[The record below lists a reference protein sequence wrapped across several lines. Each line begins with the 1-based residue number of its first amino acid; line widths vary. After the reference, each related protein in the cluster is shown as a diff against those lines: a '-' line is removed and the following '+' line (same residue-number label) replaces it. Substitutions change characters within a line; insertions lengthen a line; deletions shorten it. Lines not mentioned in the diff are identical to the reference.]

1 MNNLETLK
9 SQGLHSDDVLGTI
22 GPFKIY
28 LGSLEA
34 LLGPFEIPDEV
45 MNALFLIMSRSQP
58 GTEAINSQAM
68 GLILEGSSR
77 ARSTY
82 FLKKNIL
89 KEASAVFGPY
99 LVGECHWTLFHCN
112 LKEGTITY
120 IDSLGEQPQR
130 CFQIIENWSLFAASR
145 GCQGPWKLIQRD
157 HDLQNDSVSCGMFAI
172 MFAEMVLQGQEGH
185 LQCLPIAQERE
196 RLGTLLINSLDTKT
210 LRRKKGKIAKPK
222 NTDKPVGEHPCAVD
236 GDPAQESE
244 STECKQVDG
253 DPAQE
258 SESTECKQVDGD
270 PAQESESTECK
281 QVDGDPAQ
289 ESESTECEQTLFE
302 VESVLRLPDGTKAK
316 RYKVTREELVRRCG
330 PPEGFSPNALVAYL
344 RKGKSQKEALMAKLH
359 DSQVEPGPRIRLSTS
374 VSKLCEE
381 ECLALAEDLN
391 YMGFK
396 YLPIQKIG
404 QACLEEDHLEAIV
417 KAQHCRQTLTRIKT
431 AMEANWS
438 DYNLATHGLGPE
450 ILKGAFS
457 LIDACLVEAENLHC
471 FQK

>member
-258 SESTECKQVDGD
+258 SESTEC
-270 PAQESESTECK
+270 
-281 QVDGDPAQ
+281 
-289 ESESTECEQTLFE
+289 EQTLFE

>member
-316 RYKVTREELVRRCG
+316 R
-330 PPEGFSPNALVAYL
+330 
-344 RKGKSQKEALMAKLH
+344 
-359 DSQVEPGPRIRLSTS
+359 
-374 VSKLCEE
+374 
-381 ECLALAEDLN
+381 
-391 YMGFK
+391 
-396 YLPIQKIG
+396 
-404 QACLEEDHLEAIV
+404 
-417 KAQHCRQTLTRIKT
+417 QTLTRIKT